1 MQTCFTKEAHKYKDW
16 AHFLCP
22 LQRSPPPVW
31 LESSSGMESVQVGIT
46 ALRPLQIVFV
56 SQRAVLILDRG
67 TLTASPGV
75 NVREVLADC
84 EGSG

>member
-1 MQTCFTKEAHKYKDW
+1 
-16 AHFLCP
+16 
-22 LQRSPPPVW
+22 
-31 LESSSGMESVQVGIT
+31 MESVQVGIT